1 MRKTVIVASVF
12 MVASVA
18 MPSMAQAKDK
28 PEPPFFHNS
37 HIGKCHTQVVDPEV
51 KSKKHAEQS
60 TDEQAKTDK
69 GLNNMHF
76 NGPGWNNK
84 SMVGGLIIRCR

>member
-12 MVASVA
+12 VVASVA

-28 PEPPFFHNS
+28 PEPPFGHKS
-37 HIGKCHTQVVDPEV
+37 HIGKCHGQVVDPEV
-51 KSKKHAEQS
+51 KSKHRGEQS
-60 TDEQAKTDK
+60 TDEPAKADK

-84 SMVGGLIIRCR
+84 SLVSGLIIRCR